1 MAETRKTGAGTGGG
15 GMGGGGFG
23 GGMNAGKGFGSGG
36 READSR
42 RYLGRTAPED
52 ADDEAGMEISNGAK
66 EVSPNLMLGQQ
77 VAEFEKQSRKKAK
90 DKREGKRQIEEQ
102 TMDKLWFKQSESLGI
117 ARDKLARLYTRVAPT
132 MEWME
137 NNYYRLLPE
146 SQNSELVS
154 SNRFWRDYAS
164 HREGAFLS
172 PYFAESTRN
181 FTEMMLAL
189 AVLDLPFEEPE
200 QDFEFVDNTMTYK
213 AAGPTIVLHQQVK
226 DAIFERGNST
236 VLVSEN
242 FFQKNDRYRYE
253 NGVRFDKFING
264 DFLAHTL
271 YGSQVVLTN
280 PTSTP
285 MSVELLMQIP
295 SGSMTSSGSRETRT
309 VLMSL
314 EAFSTAT
321 FEYAFYFPEAGD
333 FEHYPAHVSAKE
345 RVIAVAD
352 PVTFKVVDRP
362 AEVDETSWEF
372 VSQNGT
378 NDDVIDYLNRENVLR
393 LKLDAIAFR
402 MKDKAFF
409 ARTIET
415 LRARCAYDNVLW
427 AYSLKHDE
435 PVAIKEF
442 LSHANKLIGQCGVSF
457 QSDLLSIDPVERN
470 WYSHK
475 EYSPL
480 VNARAHQLGANR
492 KILNPEFA
500 SQYNRLLGV
509 LSNRRNLTDDDQLA
523 LTYYLLLQ
531 DRIETAISHFG
542 KVSKENLDSKLQYD
556 YCDAYLDMYRADPK
570 SAAEKA
576 AVWADHPVPRWANRF
591 KQILAQVDEING
603 ASATTVDP
611 KDNAEV
617 QTEMAARAPSFDF
630 KVESGVAKI
639 NFLNLDELTVNL
651 YEMDVELLFSRSPF
665 AQDNLDG
672 FSLIRPNF
680 SQQVALNKKVDDAKS
695 QVAGRGIHEFE
706 LPVEMQNKN
715 VLVELVG
722 GDQTRSIPY
731 FAHSLDIQLVEK
743 FGQLKVS
750 EASTGKPLAKTYVK
764 VYAKSA
770 NGQVVFHKDGY
781 TDLRGRFDYV
791 SQSNTSLDGIV
802 KFSILMMSENQ
813 GAVIRQARPPM
824 E

>member
-1 MAETRKTGAGTGGG
+1 
-15 GMGGGGFG
+15 
-23 GGMNAGKGFGSGG
+23 
-36 READSR
+36 
-42 RYLGRTAPED
+42 
-52 ADDEAGMEISNGAK
+52 
-66 EVSPNLMLGQQ
+66 
-77 VAEFEKQSRKKAK
+77 
-90 DKREGKRQIEEQ
+90 
-102 TMDKLWFKQSESLGI
+102 
-117 ARDKLARLYTRVAPT
+117 
-132 MEWME
+132 
-137 NNYYRLLPE
+137 
-146 SQNSELVS
+146 
-154 SNRFWRDYAS
+154 
-164 HREGAFLS
+164 
-172 PYFAESTRN
+172 
-181 FTEMMLAL
+181 
-189 AVLDLPFEEPE
+189 
-200 QDFEFVDNTMTYK
+200 
-213 AAGPTIVLHQQVK
+213 
-226 DAIFERGNST
+226 
-236 VLVSEN
+236 
-242 FFQKNDRYRYE
+242 
-253 NGVRFDKFING
+253 
-264 DFLAHTL
+264 
-271 YGSQVVLTN
+271 
-280 PTSTP
+280 
-285 MSVELLMQIP
+285 
-295 SGSMTSSGSRETRT
+295 
-309 VLMSL
+309 
-314 EAFSTAT
+314 
-321 FEYAFYFPEAGD
+321 
-333 FEHYPAHVSAKE
+333 
-345 RVIAVAD
+345 
-352 PVTFKVVDRP
+352 
-362 AEVDETSWEF
+362 
-372 VSQNGT
+372 
-378 NDDVIDYLNRENVLR
+378 
-393 LKLDAIAFR
+393 
-402 MKDKAFF
+402 
-409 ARTIET
+409 
-415 LRARCAYDNVLW
+415 
-427 AYSLKHDE
+427 
-435 PVAIKEF
+435 
-442 LSHANKLIGQCGVSF
+442 
-457 QSDLLSIDPVERN
+457 
-470 WYSHK
+470 
-475 EYSPL
+475 
-480 VNARAHQLGANR
+480 
-492 KILNPEFA
+492 
-500 SQYNRLLGV
+500 LLGV